1 MPYGN
6 NSLHVCPNDLFP
18 ITGAKYFWLPYT
30 AIRPRMKVPVTQV
43 FLDTHFNQTKAHYLL
58 PTQFYGALNHT
69 QNRAP
74 GQLNIDQ

>member
-30 AIRPRMKVPVTQV
+30 ANTATHESSCYAS
-43 FLDTHFNQTKAHYLL
+43 FLDIHFNQTKAHYLL
-58 PTQFYGALNHT
+58 PTQLYDALIHT

-74 GQLNIDQ
+74 VEY

>member
-58 PTQFYGALNHT
+58 YRHNFMMHLFILKTEL
-69 QNRAP
+69 
-74 GQLNIDQ
+74 QLNIDQ